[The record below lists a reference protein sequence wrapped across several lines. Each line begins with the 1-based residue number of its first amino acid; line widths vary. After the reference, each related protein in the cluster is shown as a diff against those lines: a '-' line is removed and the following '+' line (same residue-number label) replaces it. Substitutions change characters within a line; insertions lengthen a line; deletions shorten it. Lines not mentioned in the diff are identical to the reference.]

1 MVEQQTIFGWEL
13 DREATIDKVKHF
25 FEVEYPAAERRAGQ
39 DVTGLSSPAITGM
52 PKGSAVGNAT
62 ENRLVNRIY
71 CRQVASAVPLAIN
84 YCTKWSRTLL
94 TFLYIDHR
102 DDGYCIIHLPFSES
116 WYYKTLKPKAL
127 IEFAEAYPIEEL
139 LVFQKVQ

>member
-25 FEVEYPAAERRAGQ
+25 FEVDYPAAKRRARK

-52 PKGSAVGNAT
+52 PSGSAVGNAT
-62 ENRLVNRIY
+62 ENRLLDRQY
-71 CRQVASAVPLAIN
+71 CKQVIAEVPTSIN
-84 YCTKWSRTLL
+84 NCTKWSRNVL
-94 TFLYIDHR
+94 TYLYLENRGDM
-102 DDGYCIIHLPFSES
+102 YCIIHLPFSES
-116 WYYKTLKPKAL
+116 WYYKNLKPQAL
-127 IEFAEAYPIEEL
+127 IEFAEAYPVEEL